1 MSAASFYNESADK
14 ALQEKIQDG
23 KQEMC
28 PTSSVI
34 TSILF
39 VDKFYMLYNSFL
51 IVMFDNNNCNC
62 PLGAG

>member
-14 ALQEKIQDG
+14 ALQDKIQDG

-34 TSILF
+34 TSTLF
-39 VDKFYMLYNSFL
+39 VD
-51 IVMFDNNNCNC
+51 IFDM
-62 PLGAG
+62 